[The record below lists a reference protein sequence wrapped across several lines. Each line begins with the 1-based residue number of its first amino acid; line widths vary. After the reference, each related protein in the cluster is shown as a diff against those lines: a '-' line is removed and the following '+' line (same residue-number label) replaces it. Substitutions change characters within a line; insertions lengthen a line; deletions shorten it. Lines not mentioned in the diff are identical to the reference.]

1 MHAASMMRWRCQR
14 IPLHRALCALQ
25 LPSPFC
31 PHRSHRQGAIML
43 FNAALT
49 KRSPYWLSPGS
60 ISTSCYH
67 HLLSPPKTPNITPN
81 DTKTARHSTTPIS
94 TMSQDKGNRRL
105 IECLALAREQQN
117 APHQGNE
124 TTTSND
130 CIDPRLLALSHDA
143 VIQEEDVHASSS
155 TGSQTG
161 SAVSQR
167 NYLGSPSD
175 DSALSESG

>member
-105 IECLALAREQQN
+105 IECLALARERLHRSSTPCPFTRRCNPGGRCARFQLYC
-117 APHQGNE
+117 E
-124 TTTSND
+124 TNRQRSFPEEL
-130 CIDPRLLALSHDA
+130 PRLSFGRQRPLG
-143 VIQEEDVHASSS
+143 IR
-155 TGSQTG
+155 
-161 SAVSQR
+161 VSFFF
-167 NYLGSPSD
+167 
-175 DSALSESG
+175 